1 MEKVG
6 RKARIG
12 YISDMNGF
20 IPQASRWFR
29 RKPAAAFYNPLE
41 EFLKSLNSIVG
52 LDQLLDNFSAKLK
65 ELFDAAAVY
74 IVLYEPIT
82 NRYVGKMAKGANPE
96 LVTSLNFSRSDNLV
110 KWLTVNRC
118 ALDVTNNDEV
128 IRFLSRQE
136 QELLQSTNIV
146 LAVPLIVLNRLTGA
160 IFLGARTNGNGYSP
174 ADMEMLSTLANQSAL
189 AIEHALM
196 YQFQED
202 RLRKIFHADKLA
214 TVGELAAGAAHEIR
228 NPLTSVR
235 STIQYLQ
242 KDLPEDKKQLVDG
255 IIGEVDRI
263 DQVIR
268 GLLSFSKASE
278 LHMTPVDIQDVLD
291 QTLLLLDSELRNR
304 GIDVRRNSAT
314 TDMQITGDAANLK
327 QLFLNILL
335 NSIQAMPDGGIITI
349 TASDQPTSGDG
360 GRRKNVVCI
369 EIADTGHG
377 IPEVDLPKVFD
388 PFFTTKESGTGLGL
402 SISYGIVSRH
412 DGEIEIRSRTN
423 GGERGT
429 TVAIRLPV
437 RGARG

>member
-1 MEKVG
+1 MNALIP
-6 RKARIG
+6 KARKWLR
-12 YISDMNGF
+12 M
-20 IPQASRWFR
+20 Q
-29 RKPAAAFYNPLE
+29 PAAISYNPLE
-41 EFLKSLNSIVG
+41 EFLRSLNSIVG
-52 LDQLLDNFSAKLK
+52 LDQLLDNFTAKLK

-82 NRYVGKMAKGANPE
+82 NRYVGKIAKGVNPG
-96 LVTSLNFSRSDNLV
+96 LVTNLNFSRSDNLV

-118 ALDVTNNDEV
+118 ALNVTRNDEV
-128 IRFLSRQE
+128 IRFLSAQE
-136 QELLQSTNIV
+136 RELLDATNIV

-160 IFLGARTNGNGYSP
+160 IFLGARANGSGYSP
-174 ADMEMLSTLANQSAL
+174 ADMEMLSTLASQSAL

-202 RLRKIFHADKLA
+202 RLRRIFHADKLA

-235 STIQYLQ
+235 STIQYIQ
-242 KDLPEDKKQLVDG
+242 KDLPEDKKHLVDG

-304 GIDVRRNSAT
+304 GIEVRRNYAT
-314 TDMQITGDAANLK
+314 NDMRITGDAANLK

-335 NSIQAMPDGGIITI
+335 NSLQAMPDGGIITI
-349 TASDQPTSGDG
+349 GVSGLPTAADG
-360 GRRKNVVCI
+360 ARGKNIVCI
-369 EIADTGHG
+369 GITDTGHG
-377 IPEVDLPKVFD
+377 IPDQDLPKVFD

-412 DGEIEIRSRTN
+412 EGEIEIRSNTDGN
-423 GGERGT
+423 ERGT
-429 TVAIRLPV
+429 TVTIRLPI
-437 RGARG
+437 RG

>member
-1 MEKVG
+1 M
-6 RKARIG
+6 
-12 YISDMNGF
+12 
-20 IPQASRWFR
+20 
-29 RKPAAAFYNPLE
+29 AFYNPLE

-52 LDQLLDNFSAKLK
+52 LEQLLDNFTAKLK

-82 NRYVGKMAKGANPE
+82 NRYVGKMAKGAHRE
-96 LVTSLNFSRSDNLV
+96 LVTGLNFSRSDNLV

-118 ALDVTNNDEV
+118 ALDITSNDEV
-128 IRFLSRQE
+128 IRFLSQQE
-136 QELLQSTNIV
+136 RELLQLTNTV

-160 IFLGARTNGNGYSP
+160 IFLGARTNGSRYSP
-174 ADMEMLSTLANQSAL
+174 ADMEMLSTLAGQSAL

-278 LHMTPVDIQDVLD
+278 LHMAPVDIQDVLD

-304 GIDVRRNSAT
+304 GIEVRRNYAASE
-314 TDMQITGDAANLK
+314 MHITGDTANLK
-327 QLFLNILL
+327 QLFLNVLL
-335 NSIQAMPDGGIITI
+335 NSLQAMPDGGVVTI
-349 TASDQPTSGDG
+349 TVSNWPTGGDA
-360 GRRKNVVCI
+360 GRGKNFVCI
-369 EIADTGHG
+369 DIMDNGHG
-377 IPEVDLPKVFD
+377 IPEQDLPSVFD

-412 DGEIEIRSRTN
+412 DGEIDIRSRTD
-423 GGERGT
+423 GDKKGT
-429 TVAIRLPV
+429 TVTIRLPV
-437 RGARG
+437 RGIGR

>member
-1 MEKVG
+1 MNG
-6 RKARIG
+6 LIPKARKWLR
-12 YISDMNGF
+12 MQ
-20 IPQASRWFR
+20 PAPAS
-29 RKPAAAFYNPLE
+29 YNPLE

-52 LDQLLDNFSAKLK
+52 LDQLLDNFTAKLK

-74 IVLYEPIT
+74 LVLYEPIT
-82 NRYVGKMAKGANPE
+82 NRYVGKIAKGVNPG
-96 LVTSLNFSRSDNLV
+96 LVTNLNFSRSDNLV

-118 ALDVTNNDEV
+118 ALDVTGNDEV
-128 IRFLSRQE
+128 IRFLSVQE
-136 QELLQSTNIV
+136 RELLQSTNIV

-160 IFLGARTNGNGYSP
+160 IFLGARTNGSGYSP
-174 ADMEMLSTLANQSAL
+174 ADMEMLSTLASQSAL

-202 RLRKIFHADKLA
+202 RLRKMFHADKLA

-304 GIDVRRNSAT
+304 EIEVRRDYAT
-314 TDMQITGDAANLK
+314 SHIHITGDAANLK

-335 NSIQAMPDGGIITI
+335 NSLQAMPDGGIITI
-349 TASDQPTSGDG
+349 GVSDRPTAGDG
-360 GRRKNVVCI
+360 ARRKKVVCI
-369 EIADTGHG
+369 EITDTGHG
-377 IPEVDLPKVFD
+377 IPDQDLPKVFD

-412 DGEIEIRSRTN
+412 DGEIEIRSRTD
-423 GGERGT
+423 GDEKGT
-429 TVAIRLPV
+429 AVTIRLPV
-437 RGARG
+437 RGAGG